1 MAKLIDITGKA
12 LSGEWG
18 NDDETGKGVPVLR
31 TTNFTNE
38 GIINYDNVVTR
49 IISKKN
55 IDEKY
60 LQKGDIIIEKSGGSD
75 KVPVGRVVYFE
86 GDEKTYLFNNFTGLL
101 RVKNQDVWYPKYV
114 FYSLF
119 ANYRQG
125 GTRAFENKTTGLHN
139 LKTDDYVTR
148 YEVHELDKYEQ
159 VLICEKLDKLYDVIN
174 CRKQE
179 LQLLDNLIKA
189 RFDELFGDPVSNPK
203 KWNVKKLKDLSIQ
216 INSGN
221 TPKGGAENYV
231 EEGIVFFRSQNVWK
245 DRLEMDDIAYI
256 DAKTHASMKRS
267 SLKHGDILMTK
278 TGRINTENSSLG
290 RAALYLGEDDMAN
303 VNGHVYFIRLKPEV
317 NNKFILRILVS
328 PEYRDLIRS
337 VCVGGI
343 DKRQL
348 NKEHIED
355 FPIICPP
362 SDIVEKYVAFVDQV
376 DKSKVAVQKALD
388 ETKLL
393 FDSLMQKYFG

>member
-1 MAKLIDITGKA
+1 MSQRVKDILVDDFWIMPATPEYKDDGIPYITSKNIKNGIIDFTKVNYISQEAYNSISRNRPILVGDILISMIGTLGETAEVKESYGSFYGQNMFLVRINENKVNKRYFLDFFKSSSVKRALEGKQNQSTQKYLKANHIEDLTIPMLKLDEQKLIA
-12 LSGEWG
+12 
-18 NDDETGKGVPVLR
+18 
-31 TTNFTNE
+31 
-38 GIINYDNVVTR
+38 
-49 IISKKN
+49 
-55 IDEKY
+55 
-60 LQKGDIIIEKSGGSD
+60 
-75 KVPVGRVVYFE
+75 
-86 GDEKTYLFNNFTGLL
+86 
-101 RVKNQDVWYPKYV
+101 
-114 FYSLF
+114 
-119 ANYRQG
+119 
-125 GTRAFENKTTGLHN
+125 
-139 LKTDDYVTR
+139 
-148 YEVHELDKYEQ
+148 EQ
-159 VLICEKLDKLYDVIN
+159 LDKLSYIIKLRTD
-174 CRKQE
+174 E
-179 LQLLDNLIKA
+179 LKKLDELIKA
-189 RFDELFGDPVSNPK
+189 RFVELFGDPVSNPK

-317 NNKFILRILVS
+317 NNEFILRILIS

>member
-189 RFDELFGDPVSNPK
+189 RFVEMFGDPVMNEKDWPTKPLLDMGQCKNGMNFHYDDEGVEINCLGVGDFKDFSVINNTDKLPK
-203 KWNVKKLKDLSIQ
+203 ISLKEMPSEEYLLKDDD
-216 INSGN
+216 
-221 TPKGGAENYV
+221 
-231 EEGIVFFRSQNVWK
+231 IVFVRS
-245 DRLEMDDIAYI
+245 
-256 DAKTHASMKRS
+256 
-267 SLKHGDILMTK
+267 
-278 TGRINTENSSLG
+278 
-290 RAALYLGEDDMAN
+290 
-303 VNGHVYFIRLKPEV
+303 NG
-317 NNKFILRILVS
+317 NK
-328 PEYRDLIRS
+328 
-337 VCVGGI
+337 
-343 DKRQL
+343 
-348 NKEHIED
+348 
-355 FPIICPP
+355 
-362 SDIVEKYVAFVDQV
+362 
-376 DKSKVAVQKALD
+376 
-388 ETKLL
+388 
-393 FDSLMQKYFG
+393 

>member
-1 MAKLIDITGKA
+1 MTKLIDITGKA

-189 RFDELFGDPVSNPK
+189 RFVELFGDLANPECIWDKCQFIDACVDKDDIKCGPFGTQLSKDEYTESGVAVWEIPQINKAFLSTPTHFLAEEKAEQLKAYTIVPGDIAMSRKGNVGKCALFPESYPDGIIHSDVLRIRVDKKRVNPVFMMCQLHFSGAVTRQIELVSSGAIMAGV
-203 KWNVKKLKDLSIQ
+203 NVTKLKQ
-216 INSGN
+216 IFVHI
-221 TPKGGAENYV
+221 PPMEL
-231 EEGIVFFRSQNVWK
+231 Q
-245 DRLEMDDIAYI
+245 
-256 DAKTHASMKRS
+256 
-267 SLKHGDILMTK
+267 
-278 TGRINTENSSLG
+278 
-290 RAALYLGEDDMAN
+290 
-303 VNGHVYFIRLKPEV
+303 
-317 NNKFILRILVS
+317 NKFA
-328 PEYRDLIRS
+328 
-337 VCVGGI
+337 
-343 DKRQL
+343 
-348 NKEHIED
+348 H
-355 FPIICPP
+355 
-362 SDIVEKYVAFVDQV
+362 FVNQV
-376 DKSKVAVQKALD
+376 NKSKFMKS
-388 ETKLL
+388 
-393 FDSLMQKYFG
+393 F